1 MAWAQAAEASGDPG
15 RAAAAK
21 ARLWLDGPLASE
33 GRVGGTARQ
42 LFLDMIGIAL
52 RTPAVG
58 SNLDRAPAYGR
69 LDVVTV
75 PTLVVQGNLD
85 FPHIQARSRHV
96 AATVPGG
103 SWHEIG
109 GVGHLPALERPDEV
123 ASLVSNFLARYLG

>member
-1 MAWAQAAEASGDPG
+1 VQQS
-15 RAAAAK
+15 R
-21 ARLWLDGPLASE
+21 LDGPLASE

-42 LFLDMIGIAL
+42 LFLDMTGIAL
-52 RTPAVG
+52 RAPKVG

-69 LDVVTV
+69 LGVVAV

-103 SWHEIG
+103 SWHEMT
-109 GVGHLPALERPDEV
+109 GVAHLPALERPDEV
-123 ASLVSNFLARYLG
+123 ASLVSKFLTRYLG